1 MPESLRTSTSDNG
14 KGFDEASFNRFSNLL
29 DRSDPQH
36 KGIGRLVYLSYF
48 SEIFVNSAFGMQRR
62 HFIFNDEFDGDCTL
76 KDLDEESY
84 STVIELTGYS
94 KERIHKYDYISH
106 DKLKHSIRN
115 HFFKLFNSRIG
126 RWWLNISFLHIIFQ
140 RVRIIPSNSKGKRR
154 LVRVF

>member
-1 MPESLRTSTSDNG
+1 MKVKPKNAANLLFSSTSLGYVYFEAIANSIDAGASEITIAIQISSFTVPESLRTSTSDNG

-76 KDLDEESY
+76 KDLDEESF
-84 STVIELTGYS
+84 STVIEYGGCRYPGS
-94 KERIHKYDYISH
+94 SGFSWRRGRIS
-106 DKLKHSIRN
+106 
-115 HFFKLFNSRIG
+115 
-126 RWWLNISFLHIIFQ
+126 
-140 RVRIIPSNSKGKRR
+140 
-154 LVRVF
+154 